1 MICPPLAGSS
11 YNRNMRR
18 WIIRVHGRVQG
29 VFYRQTALEKA
40 RQLGVTGFARNEP
53 DGGVYIEAESDENTL
68 SRFLEWCWVGSPS
81 ARVDNVETETV
92 ERHGYREFTI
102 N

>member
-1 MICPPLAGSS
+1 MS
-11 YNRNMRR
+11 R

-40 RQLGVTGFARNEP
+40 RQLGVTGFAQNEP
-53 DGGVYIEAESDENTL
+53 EGAVYIEVEGDENTL

-92 ERHGYREFTI
+92 ESRGYREFTI
-102 N
+102 H